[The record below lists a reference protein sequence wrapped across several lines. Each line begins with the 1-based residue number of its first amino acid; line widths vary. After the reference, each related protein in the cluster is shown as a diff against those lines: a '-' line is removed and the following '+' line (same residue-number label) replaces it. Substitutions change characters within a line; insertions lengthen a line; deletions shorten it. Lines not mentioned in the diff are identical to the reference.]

1 MSRGGSRATFA
12 WVALA
17 LVGLVVAVSVSYA
30 ASQLSK
36 PKVGL
41 TSEHVSGLSEL
52 APKSAPGKR
61 THRRPKRSPA
71 PPTSSTTTPTTS
83 PTTTP
88 TTSPVPV
95 PAESNDEGGDD
106 D

>member
-1 MSRGGSRATFA
+1 VRSGPGYSTLT

-17 LVGLVVAVSVSYA
+17 LVGLAVAVGVSYA

-41 TSEHVSGLSEL
+41 TSEPISHVREL
-52 APKSAPGKR
+52 APEKPTRG
-61 THRRPKRSPA
+61 PNGSPER
-71 PPTSSTTTPTTS
+71 TTPTTPAA
-83 PTTTP
+83 PTD
-88 TTSPVPV
+88 TTSVP
-95 PAESNDEGGDD
+95 PPQGSEEERGDD

>member
-1 MSRGGSRATFA
+1 MSRGISRATLA

-17 LVGLVVAVSVSYA
+17 LVGLVVAVGVSYA

-41 TSEHVSGLSEL
+41 TSEPISGVSEL
-52 APKSAPGKR
+52 APKSAPGQR

-71 PPTSSTTTPTTS
+71 PTTTPTTV
-83 PTTTP
+83 
-88 TTSPVPV
+88 PVPV

>member
-1 MSRGGSRATFA
+1 VSHGVSRATRA

-41 TSEHVSGLSEL
+41 TSEPVSGLSEL

-61 THRRPKRSPA
+61 THRPRPAKRSPA
-71 PPTSSTTTPTTS
+71 PP

-88 TTSPVPV
+88 TTVPVPV
-95 PAESNDEGGDD
+95 PAERNDEGGDD

>member
-1 MSRGGSRATFA
+1 VRRGVSRSTLA

-17 LVGLVVAVSVSYA
+17 VVGLVVAVSVSFA

-41 TSEHVSGLSEL
+41 TSEPVPAVTEL
-52 APKSAPGKR
+52 APKSASSEGAGGQA
-61 THRRPKRSPA
+61 RPNRSPEHPA
-71 PPTSSTTTPTTS
+71 PTTTSPS
-83 PTTTP
+83 PTTTTPDP
-88 TTSPVPV
+88 TQP
-95 PAESNDEGGDD
+95 ESDDEGDGDD

>member
-1 MSRGGSRATFA
+1 VSGGVSRATRA

-30 ASQLSK
+30 ASQLAK

-41 TSEHVSGLSEL
+41 TSEPVSGLSGL
-52 APKSAPGKR
+52 APKPAPGR
-61 THRRPKRSPA
+61 PRHRPRPPKRSP
-71 PPTSSTTTPTTS
+71 TPTTS
-83 PTTTP
+83 STPTTTP
-88 TTSPVPV
+88 VPA
-95 PAESNDEGGDD
+95 PAESKDESGDD

>member
-1 MSRGGSRATFA
+1 MSRGGSRATRA

-41 TSEHVSGLSEL
+41 TSEPVSGLSKL
-52 APKSAPGKR
+52 APQPAPGKR
-61 THRRPKRSPA
+61 PHRPRAPKPS
-71 PPTSSTTTPTTS
+71 TTPTTA
-83 PTTTP
+83 PTTT
-88 TTSPVPV
+88 SVPV
-95 PAESNDEGGDD
+95 PAESNDESGDD

>member
-1 MSRGGSRATFA
+1 VRSGPGYSTLA

-36 PKVGL
+36 PRVGL
-41 TSEHVSGLSEL
+41 TSEPISRAREL
-52 APKSAPGKR
+52 APEKATRGPN
-61 THRRPKRSPA
+61 RSPER
-71 PPTSSTTTPTTS
+71 TTPTTAA
-83 PTTTP
+83 PTD
-88 TTSPVPV
+88 TSPVP
-95 PAESNDEGGDD
+95 PHQESEEESGDD